1 MKLSSKI
8 QLALAVLIF
17 AAAGVIT
24 FKTATTDR
32 PSLANEHKEVHPPPG
47 PGRPT
52 TPIPINTGVRFASQT
67 HKEI

>member
-1 MKLSSKI
+1 MKLRDKI
-8 QLALAVLIF
+8 AIALSAVLF
-17 AAAGVIT
+17 TTAGVIAFT
-24 FKTATTDR
+24 TATMDR

>member
-1 MKLSSKI
+1 M
-8 QLALAVLIF
+8 
-17 AAAGVIT
+17 
-24 FKTATTDR
+24 TDR
-32 PSLANEHKEVHPPPG
+32 PSLANEHKEVRPP